1 MMTRRAFDFYE
12 SPAWFIE
19 SLLDAE
25 PVHGSVLEPCSGDQA
40 IVRALS
46 SARLAVLTNDIN
58 PRRQADH
65 HLDANDGVS
74 WQSFPPVD
82 WVITNPPFSTAF
94 SMLQHAYGHARI
106 GVALYLRISF
116 LEPTLARGPWLEM
129 HPLTRLIVL
138 PRHSFSGDGK
148 TDSVTGAW
156 MVWRHDV
163 PASTAI
169 QIRSKQT
176 VGLDSSRCSRKTTE
190 PADGST
196 LATTY

>member
-116 LEPTLARGPWLEM
+116 LETDPGARSLVGDAPIDALDRVAAAFLQRRRARRIRSRGHGW
-129 HPLTRLIVL
+129 
-138 PRHSFSGDGK
+138 SGDTTCRRRRPFRSGRSRRWGFAPARLQPLFAE
-148 TDSVTGAW
+148 DVTA
-156 MVWRHDV
+156 
-163 PASTAI
+163 
-169 QIRSKQT
+169 
-176 VGLDSSRCSRKTTE
+176 
-190 PADGST
+190 
-196 LATTY
+196 